1 MVDEVQSRKIRRVSR
16 EQLRDSLDRYSR
28 AAFQDILA
36 DLIEAAPEL
45 GNLAEWAAKRP
56 DKWAAVVSIMAR
68 LSGYNDETVV
78 HNFNYDIG
86 QMGDAQ
92 LLQQLAELRVKL
104 DKPILTIEGSSAPT
118 LAVQRLDKSH
128 TRAQPNGRVQP
139 HSNAPE
145 YKRARSNIP
154 LSSDDQKLL
163 VLMQKRQEKRK

>member
-1 MVDEVQSRKIRRVSR
+1 MTRSE
-16 EQLRDSLDRYSR
+16 LRDSLDRYSR
-28 AAFQDILA
+28 RGFQDILA
-36 DLIEAAPEL
+36 DLLQVAPDEL
-45 GNLAEWAAKRP
+45 DLAEWAKTKP